1 MPAQD
6 LSQSIRTEFLEF
18 LLTKD
23 KDKVRALFSQEQ
35 GFYLLLVGSSIYMF
49 DFKDLIASPKTLD
62 VPLPKIARW
71 LEMEPQSLAV
81 AKDGTIY
88 FAKDGYISKYS
99 GYKDSILSGGA
110 VSQVAYNFK
119 YRSNWLDFGF
129 LDPQVAGLFKMPK
142 KIKMTVDEGSEYDI
156 NFFWAFDYV
165 NREFRQKATA
175 VSGDSVATGS
185 QWGSS
190 EWNLAEWSGNA
201 ITVDKV
207 PAQLSGSGQNMQYG
221 FDVSINGA
229 NIAVSQV
236 ELLIKIGRVAR

>member
-1 MPAQD
+1 
-6 LSQSIRTEFLEF
+6 
-18 LLTKD
+18 
-23 KDKVRALFSQEQ
+23 
-35 GFYLLLVGSSIYMF
+35 
-49 DFKDLIASPKTLD
+49 
-62 VPLPKIARW
+62 
-71 LEMEPQSLAV
+71 
-81 AKDGTIY
+81 
-88 FAKDGYISKYS
+88 
-99 GYKDSILSGGA
+99 
-110 VSQVAYNFK
+110 
-119 YRSNWLDFGF
+119 
-129 LDPQVAGLFKMPK
+129 MPK